1 MTVSSLAV
9 LLHANYTFKI
19 YGDITLIIFRKIVEI
34 ERKLLEREECTKCNL
49 EKEYHIFSREGTPLV
64 SLAAVFVSSRNAPP
78 EERCV

>member
-1 MTVSSLAV
+1 M
-9 LLHANYTFKI
+9 FKI
-19 YGDITLIIFRKIVEI
+19 YGDIILIIFRKIVEI

-49 EKEYHIFSREGTPLV
+49 EKEYQIFPREGAPLV